1 MKRLVVILLGV
12 VPTVC
17 GWGQFAKAQSTS
29 GPAPADAPDEIP
41 AAKAAW
47 LDLVVAKPVPIQKS
61 SVEGRGKTPVI
72 ILAEIGTDENTYS
85 DFSKRHAE
93 RFTTHT
99 LVMPGAS
106 ADTRP
111 PALDRGQVRDPVFLV
126 NAIEAVRNYAKEQ
139 KLEKP
144 VVIGQ
149 GIAGTI
155 AYMLAAKYPEFAS
168 AYVILNALPASS
180 VGEPGNI
187 PSKRERPSQVD
198 KLERQAL
205 LGMNQNA
212 WLNRIRQTVPGQT
225 ASRVRMDALINMMSK
240 LPAQTVR
247 RYMLEKLYLDLRDE
261 LGGTTTPILLYVT
274 LPEWMKEMDK
284 LVLRAAFQN
293 AILNRPGSRLEV
305 LDQTRQ
311 WVILDE
317 PGKFDPPFLKFLG
330 FEVPEVPAQDE
341 KQENKPKAE
350 AKPEK
355 PKQEEPK
362 KEKAG
367 SEEK

>member
-1 MKRLVVILLGV
+1 MKRLVAILLAF
-12 VPTVC
+12 VPAVC
-17 GWGQFAKAQSTS
+17 GFGQLATAQPASGSAPGSVSAEAATKAVWI
-29 GPAPADAPDEIP
+29 E
-41 AAKAAW
+41 
-47 LDLVVAKPVPIQKS
+47 LVVAKPVPIQKS
-61 SVEGRGKTPVI
+61 SVEGSGKTPVI
-72 ILAEIGTDENTYS
+72 ILADVGTDENAYS
-85 DFSKRHAE
+85 DFAKRHAE

-111 PALDRGQVRDPVFLV
+111 PTLDRGQVRDPIFLV
-126 NAIEAVRNYAKEQ
+126 NAMEAVRNYATEQ

-149 GIAGTI
+149 GISATI
-155 AYMLAAKYPEFAS
+155 AYMLAAKYPDFAS

-180 VGEPGNI
+180 VGETGNI
-187 PSKRERPSQVD
+187 PSKPERPSQVD

-205 LGMNQNA
+205 LAMNQNA
-212 WLNRIRQTVPGQT
+212 WLNRVRQTVPGQT
-225 ASRVRMDALINMMSK
+225 VSRVRMDALINMMSR

-247 RYMLEKLYLDLRDE
+247 RYMLERLYLDLRDE
-261 LGGTTTPILLYVT
+261 LGVTTTPILLYVT
-274 LPEWMKEMDK
+274 LPEWMKDVDK

-330 FEVPEVPAQDE
+330 FEVPEEPAKDAKVE
-341 KQENKPKAE
+341 SKPAAAPETKQEA
-350 AKPEK
+350 
-355 PKQEEPK
+355 PKQEKP
-362 KEKAG
+362 G